1 MSYESSDSGC
11 SSSSSLTSED
21 PPCVAL
27 VDEEDKQQRLAVLS
41 FEQVRRLD
49 AVMQQV
55 VQVHGRGNFPTLEV
69 RLCDLVSLVRTKLE
83 ADDVHVKDI
92 RLNGGAASHVLAHDA
107 QTYND
112 LDLIFAV
119 ELPTARIY
127 ERVGLF
133 LINFHFFIM
142 TKIHEIWTVLDVCVA
157 EKVLC
162 AKR

>member
-49 AVMQQV
+49 TVMQQV
-55 VQVHGRGNFPTLEV
+55 VQIHGRGNFPTLEV
-69 RLCDLVSLVRTKLE
+69 RLRDLVSLVRTKLE

-127 ERVGLF
+127 ERVGF
-133 LINFHFFIM
+133 SRDFNFYVILKNLGFSNEWI
-142 TKIHEIWTVLDVCVA
+142 EPLS
-157 EKVLC
+157 
-162 AKR
+162 